1 MTDNTRTDSAGE
13 SSADDTDHHDNVEV
27 VAENI
32 TLQGDALDRFVTV
45 FESAARR
52 WELVVYPALLA
63 FVILAAYGFFLIYT
77 LSKDM
82 HLLASGMDP
91 NMARNLSNMSDS
103 VTYLSE
109 NVRTMTRRIDKISG
123 TMENMDLTLEDV
135 SGKMDTLQTL
145 DPMLVYMRGM
155 DASMRQLTAETSG
168 MRYEVTGMGR
178 NISRPMSI
186 MNRFMPW

>member
-1 MTDNTRTDSAGE
+1 MTENTGSGNTGE
-13 SSADDTDHHDNVEV
+13 STADETEHHDSVEV
-27 VAENI
+27 KADNVV
-32 TLQGDALDRFVTV
+32 LQGDALYRFVTV
-45 FESAARR
+45 FESSARR

-123 TMENMDLTLEDV
+123 TMVGMALSLEDV
-135 SGKMDTLQTL
+135 SGKMDTLETL
-145 DPMLVYMRGM
+145 DPMLVYIRGM
-155 DASMRQLTAETSG
+155 DSSMRTMTAEMGG

-178 NISRPMSI
+178 NITRPMSI
-186 MNRFMPW
+186 MNKFMPW

>member
-1 MTDNTRTDSAGE
+1 MTDKPSASDTGNPPAE
-13 SSADDTDHHDNVEV
+13 SEHHDNVEV
-27 VAENI
+27 VADNV
-32 TLQGDALDRFVTV
+32 TLQGDALDRFVNV
-45 FESAARR
+45 FEAAARR

-123 TMENMDLTLEDV
+123 TMEDMALTLEDV
-135 SGKMDTLQTL
+135 SGKMDTLETL

-155 DASMRQLTAETSG
+155 DSSMRTLTAETAG

-178 NISRPMSI
+178 NIARPMSI
-186 MNRFMPW
+186 MNKFMPW

>member
-1 MTDNTRTDSAGE
+1 MTDNTRADSAE
-13 SSADDTDHHDNVEV
+13 ASSAEGTEHHDNVEV
-27 VAENI
+27 VAESV

-45 FESAARR
+45 FEAAARR

-123 TMENMDLTLEDV
+123 TMEDMELTLQDV

-155 DASMRQLTAETSG
+155 DASMRQLTAESAG
-168 MRYEVTGMGR
+168 MRYEITGMGR

-186 MNRFMPW
+186 MNSFMPW

>member
-1 MTDNTRTDSAGE
+1 MTDNTRTKNPEDPSGE
-13 SSADDTDHHDNVEV
+13 DLEHHDNVEV
-27 VAENI
+27 VAENV
-32 TLQGDALDRFVTV
+32 TLQGDALDRFVNV
-45 FESAARR
+45 FEAAARR

-123 TMENMDLTLEDV
+123 TMEGMALTLEDV
-135 SGKMDTLQTL
+135 SGKMDTLETL

-155 DASMRQLTAETSG
+155 ESSMRTLTAETAG

-186 MNRFMPW
+186 MNSFMPW

>member
-1 MTDNTRTDSAGE
+1 MTENNGSGNTGE
-13 SSADDTDHHDNVEV
+13 STADETEHHDSVEV
-27 VAENI
+27 KADNVV
-32 TLQGDALDRFVTV
+32 LQGDALDRFVTV
-45 FESAARR
+45 FESSARR

-123 TMENMDLTLEDV
+123 TMEGMALTLEDV
-135 SGKMDTLQTL
+135 SGKMDTLETL
-145 DPMLVYMRGM
+145 DPMLVYIRGM
-155 DASMRQLTAETSG
+155 DSSMRTMTAEMGG

-178 NISRPMSI
+178 NITRPMSI
-186 MNRFMPW
+186 MNKFMPW

>member
-1 MTDNTRTDSAGE
+1 MTDNTRTSDDGKP
-13 SSADDTDHHDNVEV
+13 SADEQEHHDKVEV
-27 VAENI
+27 VAENV

-45 FESAARR
+45 FEAAARR

-123 TMENMDLTLEDV
+123 TMEDMELTLQDV

-155 DASMRQLTAETSG
+155 DASMRQLTAESAG
-168 MRYEVTGMGR
+168 MRYEMTGMGR
-178 NISRPMSI
+178 NITRPMSI
-186 MNRFMPW
+186 MNSFMPW

>member
-1 MTDNTRTDSAGE
+1 MTENTGSGNTGE
-13 SSADDTDHHDNVEV
+13 STADETEHHDSVEV
-27 VAENI
+27 KADNVV
-32 TLQGDALDRFVTV
+32 LQGDALDRFVTV
-45 FESAARR
+45 FESSARR

-123 TMENMDLTLEDV
+123 TMEGMALTLEDD
-135 SGKMDTLQTL
+135 SGKMDTQDTL
-145 DPMLVYMRGM
+145 DPKLVYKRGI
-155 DASMRQLTAETSG
+155 DSSMRTMTAEMGG

-178 NISRPMSI
+178 NITRPMSI
-186 MNRFMPW
+186 MNKFMPW

>member
-1 MTDNTRTDSAGE
+1 MTDNTRASDAGKP
-13 SSADDTDHHDNVEV
+13 SADETEHHDNVEV
-27 VAENI
+27 VADNV
-32 TLQGDALDRFVTV
+32 TLQGDALDRFVNV
-45 FESAARR
+45 FEAAARR

-123 TMENMDLTLEDV
+123 TMEDMELTLQDV
-135 SGKMDTLQTL
+135 SGKMDTLEAL

-155 DASMRQLTAETSG
+155 DASMRNLTVETAG

-178 NISRPMSI
+178 NIARPMSI
-186 MNRFMPW
+186 MNSFMPW

>member
-1 MTDNTRTDSAGE
+1 MTENTGSSKTGE
-13 SSADDTDHHDNVEV
+13 STADDKQHNDNVEV
-27 VAENI
+27 KADNVV
-32 TLQGDALDRFVTV
+32 LQGDALDRFVTV

-123 TMENMDLTLEDV
+123 TMEGMALTLEDV
-135 SGKMDTLQTL
+135 SGKMDTLEIL

-155 DASMRQLTAETSG
+155 DASMRTLTAETAG

-178 NISRPMSI
+178 NIARPMSI
-186 MNRFMPW
+186 MNKFMPW

>member
-1 MTDNTRTDSAGE
+1 MTEKTGPGNTDG
-13 SSADDTDHHDNVEV
+13 SSAEVMEHHDNVEV
-27 VAENI
+27 KADNVV
-32 TLQGDALDRFVTV
+32 LQGDALDRFVTV

-123 TMENMDLTLEDV
+123 TMEGMALTLEDV
-135 SGKMDTLQTL
+135 SGKMDTLETL
-145 DPMLVYMRGM
+145 DPMLVYIRGM
-155 DASMRQLTAETSG
+155 DASMRNMTAEMGG

-178 NISRPMSI
+178 NITRPMSI
-186 MNRFMPW
+186 MNSFMPW

>member
-1 MTDNTRTDSAGE
+1 MTDNTRTSDDGKP
-13 SSADDTDHHDNVEV
+13 SADEEEHHDKVEV
-27 VAENI
+27 VAENV

-45 FESAARR
+45 FEAAARR

-123 TMENMDLTLEDV
+123 TMEDMELTLQDV

-155 DASMRQLTAETSG
+155 DASMRQLTAESAG
-168 MRYEVTGMGR
+168 MRYEMTGMGR
-178 NISRPMSI
+178 NITRPMSI
-186 MNRFMPW
+186 MNSFMPW

>member
-1 MTDNTRTDSAGE
+1 MNDETRTGKPGDPPAE
-13 SSADDTDHHDNVEV
+13 EHHDSVEV
-27 VAENI
+27 KADNVV
-32 TLQGDALDRFVTV
+32 LQGDALDRFVTV
-45 FESAARR
+45 FEAAARR

-123 TMENMDLTLEDV
+123 TMEGMALTLEDV
-135 SGKMDTLQTL
+135 SGKMDTLETL

-155 DASMRQLTAETSG
+155 DASMRSLTAESAG
-168 MRYEVTGMGR
+168 MRYEMTHMGR

-186 MNRFMPW
+186 MNSFMPW

>member
-1 MTDNTRTDSAGE
+1 MTDNTRTSDAGKPSAVK
-13 SSADDTDHHDNVEV
+13 SDHHDNVEV
-27 VAENI
+27 VADNV
-32 TLQGDALDRFVTV
+32 TLQGDALDRFVNV

-123 TMENMDLTLEDV
+123 TMEDMELTLQDV
-135 SGKMDTLQTL
+135 SGKMDTLEAL

-155 DASMRQLTAETSG
+155 DASMRNLTAETAG

-178 NISRPMSI
+178 SIGRPMSI
-186 MNRFMPW
+186 MNSFMPW

>member
-1 MTDNTRTDSAGE
+1 MTDNTRTSDAGKP
-13 SSADDTDHHDNVEV
+13 SADESDHHDNVEV
-27 VAENI
+27 VADNV
-32 TLQGDALDRFVTV
+32 TLQGDALDRFVNV

-123 TMENMDLTLEDV
+123 TMEGMALTLEDV
-135 SGKMDTLQTL
+135 SGKMDTLETL
-145 DPMLVYMRGM
+145 DPMLVYIRGM
-155 DASMRQLTAETSG
+155 DSSMRNMTAEMGG

-186 MNRFMPW
+186 MNSFMPW